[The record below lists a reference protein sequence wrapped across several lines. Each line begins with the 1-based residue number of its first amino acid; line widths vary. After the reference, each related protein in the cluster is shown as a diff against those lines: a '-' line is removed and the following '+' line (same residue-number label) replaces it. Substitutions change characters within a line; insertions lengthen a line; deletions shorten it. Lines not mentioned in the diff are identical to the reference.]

1 MNKEINGR
9 EKRTGILKKEKKPQ
23 KLEIKNLANFYL
35 EMYDYS
41 VFSPKADNYSRNEL
55 RKTLQGAVWTTT
67 GQA

>member
-1 MNKEINGR
+1 MLI
-9 EKRTGILKKEKKPQ
+9 KEKKPR
-23 KLEIKNLANFYL
+23 KLEIKKKKNLADFYL

-41 VFSPKADNYSRNEL
+41 VFSPKADNYSRNRL